1 MDCLAKE
8 KFLDE
13 NIVAVTAT
21 PMSFISIT
29 TPILALAVME
39 GAIESRG

>member
-1 MDCLAKE
+1 MDCLARE

-29 TPILALAVME
+29 TPILALVIMAE
-39 GAIESRG
+39 GIES